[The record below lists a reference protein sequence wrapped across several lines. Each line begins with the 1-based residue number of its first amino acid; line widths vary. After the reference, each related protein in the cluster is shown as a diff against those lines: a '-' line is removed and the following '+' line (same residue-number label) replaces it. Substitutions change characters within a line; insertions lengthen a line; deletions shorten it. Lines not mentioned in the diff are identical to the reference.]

1 MHLEQLLENLR
12 ATADHGIVALA
23 PSETELR
30 TYLWWGDRT
39 LCLGLASRIDHSINM
54 ELEDSEVVERVV
66 VTGETDSDLTEA
78 SVGQYL

>member
-1 MHLEQLLENLR
+1 MHLEQLLEDLR

-39 LCLGLASRIDHSINM
+39 LCLGLACRLDHSINM
-54 ELEDSEVVERVV
+54 ELEDSEVVERVI
-66 VTGETDSDLTEA
+66 VTSESNSELVEA